1 MTDITQ
7 ISAAALSYL
16 GDAVLELLTREKLVK
31 SGVGDAGVLN
41 RMARDYVTAASQSA
55 AYDRIAGS
63 LTEEEE
69 RYFRR
74 GRNHTAPV
82 PKSASVAQYRRATGM
97 EALFAYL
104 WLTGQSG
111 RAAELF
117 DAAFPAVPADEGQ
130 GIKETI

>member
-7 ISAAALSYL
+7 IDITQLSAAALSYY
-16 GDAVLELLTREKLVK
+16 GDAVLELMTREKLVL
-31 SGVGDAGVLN
+31 SGIGDAGVLN
-41 RMARDYVTAASQSA
+41 RMARDYVTAASQSE
-55 AYDRIAGS
+55 AYDRIAGR

-69 RYFRR
+69 LYFKR

-97 EALFAYL
+97 ETLFAYL
-104 WLTGQSG
+104 WLTGRRD

-117 DAAFPAVPADEGQ
+117 AVAFPGESTAAG
-130 GIKETI
+130 